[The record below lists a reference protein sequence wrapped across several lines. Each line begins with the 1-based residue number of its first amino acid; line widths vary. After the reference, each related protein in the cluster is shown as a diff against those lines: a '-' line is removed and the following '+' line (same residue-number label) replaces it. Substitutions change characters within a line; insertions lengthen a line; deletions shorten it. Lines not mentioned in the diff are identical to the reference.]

1 MTSTA
6 DDQVVYTGMIMNKH
20 VLVYGGTLWQ
30 DRASLSRILVPQKQD
45 SKEVEFLG
53 GTSRQC
59 LDETLRHQT
68 EPTVGVLR
76 TEPVVEW
83 QPKLTRASTAPRKEM
98 CHSGEPVP
106 SGLSQNG
113 LTGERRHL
121 LVAMRVLENDGLR
134 ERRETVEGTQSG
146 REETGSKKMK

>member
-1 MTSTA
+1 
-6 DDQVVYTGMIMNKH
+6 MNKH

-30 DRASLSRILVPQKQD
+30 DRASLSRILAPQKQD

-53 GTSRQC
+53 GASGQC
-59 LDETLRHQT
+59 LDETLRHKQT
-68 EPTVGVLR
+68 KPTVGVLC

-106 SGLSQNG
+106 SG
-113 LTGERRHL
+113 TE
-121 LVAMRVLENDGLR
+121 
-134 ERRETVEGTQSG
+134 
-146 REETGSKKMK
+146 SKRFDW

>member
-20 VLVYGGTLWQ
+20 LLVYGGTLWQ
-30 DRASLSRILVPQKQD
+30 DRALLSRIFVPQKQD
-45 SKEVEFLG
+45 SKEVEFLD

-59 LDETLRHQT
+59 LDKTLRHKQT
-68 EPTVGVLR
+68 KPTMGVLH

-83 QPKLTRASTAPRKEM
+83 QPKLTRVSTAPRKEM

-106 SGLSQNG
+106 G
-113 LTGERRHL
+113 
-121 LVAMRVLENDGLR
+121 
-134 ERRETVEGTQSG
+134 GT
-146 REETGSKKMK
+146 ESKRFDW

>member
-20 VLVYGGTLWQ
+20 VLVYGGILWQ
-30 DRASLSRILVPQKQD
+30 DRASLSRILAPQKQD

-59 LDETLRHQT
+59 LDEQT
-68 EPTVGVLR
+68 KPTVGVLR
-76 TEPVVEW
+76 TEQVVEW

-106 SGLSQNG
+106 SG
-113 LTGERRHL
+113 TE
-121 LVAMRVLENDGLR
+121 
-134 ERRETVEGTQSG
+134 
-146 REETGSKKMK
+146 SKRFDW